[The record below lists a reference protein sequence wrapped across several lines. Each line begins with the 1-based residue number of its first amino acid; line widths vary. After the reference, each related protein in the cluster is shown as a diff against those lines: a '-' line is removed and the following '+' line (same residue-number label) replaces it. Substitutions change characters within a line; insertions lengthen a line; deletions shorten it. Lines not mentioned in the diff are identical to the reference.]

1 MKGIPYN
8 VYWEGYPKGKI
19 TIDLPNYFANY
30 KYVKVK
36 IKDIF
41 TRMDN
46 FTNLFLASPLFSY
59 DREIL
64 ASNHESYHTILN
76 LTRYFKNGTKFPSFK
91 IPYTKVVFFTFHYT
105 LGPEGS
111 TGTFS
116 LNLELI
122 PVN

>member
-1 MKGIPYN
+1 MKGIPYS

-19 TIDLPNYFANY
+19 SIDLPNYFANY

-41 TRMDN
+41 TSTDN
-46 FTNLFLASPLFSY
+46 FSNLLLTSPLFTY

-64 ASNHESYHTILN
+64 ASNHESRHTILN

-91 IPYTKVVFFTFHYT
+91 IPYTKVVFFSFYYSIAS
-105 LGPEGS
+105 GGS
-111 TGTFS
+111 SGTFS
-116 LNLELI
+116 LRLELI